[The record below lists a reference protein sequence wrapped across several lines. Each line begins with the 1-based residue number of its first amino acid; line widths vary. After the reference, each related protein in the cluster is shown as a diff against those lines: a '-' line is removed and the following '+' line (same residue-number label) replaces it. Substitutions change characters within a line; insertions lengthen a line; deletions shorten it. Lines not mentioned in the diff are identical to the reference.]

1 LIDVHAHFHTDDYVA
16 AATDAGLV
24 EPDGMPVWSKWSV
37 AEHLAMMNDNGIH
50 RAVLS
55 VSSPGVHFGDDGF
68 AAELASHVNDFASTV
83 VDKHPDRFG
92 FFASLAL
99 PAVDAAVAEAGR
111 ALDSLGAA
119 GVIVMSNCSGQYL
132 GDPALGP
139 LWELLDQRRA
149 ICFIHPT
156 SPPDADYLALG
167 RPRPMIEFI
176 FETTRTVTDM
186 IFAGITASY
195 PHIRFLIPHC
205 GAALPLLAERIE
217 LFRSLLPGPDG
228 RPPCPLTTQAQ
239 LQRFGM
245 TWPVSPCPTRLAY
258 WRARW
263 AANESSTAAT
273 SAGRRL
279 PLSRSRSRCST
290 ATPALT
296 GVPSRLRMRGS
307 FSRRSRARRSRAK
320 LVAADRIS

>member
-1 LIDVHAHFHTDDYVA
+1 
-16 AATDAGLV
+16 
-24 EPDGMPVWSKWSV
+24 
-37 AEHLAMMNDNGIH
+37 
-50 RAVLS
+50 
-55 VSSPGVHFGDDGF
+55 
-68 AAELASHVNDFASTV
+68 
-83 VDKHPDRFG
+83 
-92 FFASLAL
+92 
-99 PAVDAAVAEAGR
+99 
-111 ALDSLGAA
+111 
-119 GVIVMSNCSGQYL
+119 
-132 GDPALGP
+132 

-239 LQRFGM
+239 LQRFWYDLAGF
-245 TWPVSPCPTRLAY
+245 PLPNQARLLASTVGSERILY
-258 WRARW
+258 GSDFCWTPAAAVAQQISLLDGDPGIDWRAVTSANAREFF
-263 AANESSTAAT
+263 AAIASAEKPGE
-273 SAGRRL
+273 AGRR
-279 PLSRSRSRCST
+279 RQN
-290 ATPALT
+290 
-296 GVPSRLRMRGS
+296 
-307 FSRRSRARRSRAK
+307 
-320 LVAADRIS
+320 